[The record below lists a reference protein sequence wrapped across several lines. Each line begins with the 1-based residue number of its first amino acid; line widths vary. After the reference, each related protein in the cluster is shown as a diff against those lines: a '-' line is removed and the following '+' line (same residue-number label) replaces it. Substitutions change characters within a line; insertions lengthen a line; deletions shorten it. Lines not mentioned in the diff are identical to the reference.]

1 MAELLGI
8 PFEKY
13 TQIGLIPVA
22 YTLGPDFKP
31 GERVPA
37 REIVHWDRW

>member
-22 YTLGPDFKP
+22 YTLGTDFKP